1 MARPQGKVLFR
12 ADFSSMIICGQKF
25 EKWYLIKK
33 LTENKIL
40 TIHLSIFFKNIQGLM
55 QVLVM
60 TQRMTHYHLR
70 DDDEFWQIVQFSAS
84 PVSYW
89 MYQIK
94 KFIILNKKFKTWRC
108 TSSRVESG
116 NFNDF
121 YYNFITI
128 VAGNSFA
135 V

>member
-40 TIHLSIFFKNIQGLM
+40 TIHLSIFFKNIQGPM

-70 DDDEFWQIVQFSAS
+70 DDDEF
-84 PVSYW
+84 
-89 MYQIK
+89 
-94 KFIILNKKFKTWRC
+94 
-108 TSSRVESG
+108 
-116 NFNDF
+116 
-121 YYNFITI
+121 
-128 VAGNSFA
+128 
-135 V
+135 